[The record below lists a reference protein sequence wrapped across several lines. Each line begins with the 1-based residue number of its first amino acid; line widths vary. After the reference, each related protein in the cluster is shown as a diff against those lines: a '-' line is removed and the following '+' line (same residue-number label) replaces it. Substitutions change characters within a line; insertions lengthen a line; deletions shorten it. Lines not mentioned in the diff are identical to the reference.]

1 MSVSTLRDQHA
12 DLTRDIILEALTRL
26 VSKEGVH
33 DFSIQRVADL
43 AGVSHRTVYRHF
55 QTREELLEALASR
68 LEERMPRELSSYG
81 PDQLE
86 DAIRAIH
93 GLFEQHPDEV
103 TALAVLAAGAR
114 IRTRQRN
121 EHTRTVE
128 RSLAGFVR
136 HLDPEDARAVVTLIR
151 SILGSHV
158 WSHLRNDHD
167 LDGEQT
173 TRAVVWA
180 VRTLIDALR
189 AGKGPK
195 SNKPERRAQ
204 ATQGASR

>member
-1 MSVSTLRDQHA
+1 MPDATLRDQHA
-12 DLTRDIILEALTRL
+12 DLTRDIIFEALTRL

-68 LEERMPRELSSYG
+68 LEDRMPRELSSYG

-86 DAIRAIH
+86 DAIRSVH
-93 GLFEQHPDEV
+93 ELFEEHSDEV

-114 IRTRQRN
+114 ITTPQRK

-128 RSLAGFVR
+128 RGLANLVS
-136 HLDPEDARAVVTLIR
+136 HLDPEDARGVVTVIR
-151 SILGSHV
+151 SILGSHM
-158 WSHLRNDHD
+158 WSNLRNDD
-167 LDGEQT
+167 GLDGEQT
-173 TRAVVWA
+173 TRAV
-180 VRTLIDALR
+180 
-189 AGKGPK
+189 
-195 SNKPERRAQ
+195 
-204 ATQGASR
+204 